1 MVRLKRLGFKRLV
14 NLTTTSMGWWCDANG
29 WEPSVRI
36 APLASGIIRA
46 RLRQGRGRRPILG
59 PKAAAKAKAA
69 RAPPSRNGSRK
80 GKLMRRIIG
89 FLLILIGAV
98 ANNVVYLQDE
108 WLGQSCISLDS
119 ARAYGGIV
127 VSLALILAGALLMW
141 RRPGA
146 FA

>member
-1 MVRLKRLGFKRLV
+1 
-14 NLTTTSMGWWCDANG
+14 
-29 WEPSVRI
+29 
-36 APLASGIIRA
+36 
-46 RLRQGRGRRPILG
+46 
-59 PKAAAKAKAA
+59 
-69 RAPPSRNGSRK
+69 
-80 GKLMRRIIG
+80 MRRIIG